1 MSEPEGFR
9 MALFE
14 VILADGKAIFIDES
28 PQRFVNDWVGVRTY
42 KKSYR
47 SINSNSHYFQPG
59 DLFII
64 RPSMIIG
71 FFLHE
76 NSEVIM

>member
-28 PQRFVNDWVGVRTY
+28 PQRLVNDWVGVQTY
-42 KKSYR
+42 KKLYR
-47 SINSNSHYFQPG
+47 SRDYCHYFQPG